1 VNLFLTAPTDLQ
13 TELLFQF
20 LMIRPL
26 LVRGLGFC
34 RGMIV
39 LTLLL
44 NLPESHILLVIHDDR
59 DRLVL
64 LLDNLRLRAYP

>member
-1 VNLFLTAPTDLQ
+1 
-13 TELLFQF
+13 
-20 LMIRPL
+20 
-26 LVRGLGFC
+26 
-34 RGMIV
+34 MIV